1 MVQPH
6 TDWVLARVN
15 YGAFRNNNLLKLMN
29 TTQTVVYQNEGTCA
43 SALVVVCIACV
54 HCEDQL
60 EGGKMSNIPFPSSSG
75 YGAAIN
81 ADFQNSLSAI
91 EFSKIPTT
99 QETRLYSK
107 QN

>member
-1 MVQPH
+1 MEPSEI
-6 TDWVLARVN
+6 
-15 YGAFRNNNLLKLMN
+15 MN
-29 TTQTVVYQNEGTCA
+29 TTQISKQWFTKMRALCA

-60 EGGKMSNIPFPSSSG
+60 EGVKMSNIPFPSSSG

-81 ADFQNSLSAI
+81 ADFQNSVSAI